1 MRFTKCFVPLTL
13 HKTMYHIFDNRG
25 EKEVIKDNEKID
37 SPMYTEKIID
47 SKGNISIPLK
57 FKLHQKVYCPR
68 IVLEKRKL
76 IDIREYYIVRIN
88 VTVNSNFTSIS
99 YHASPYKENTR
110 GKLFYEGNQLFDSYE
125 KALEYAKEQ
134 GCNVEDMKKGIAK

>member
-1 MRFTKCFVPLTL
+1 MDRA
-13 HKTMYHIFDNRG
+13 IG
-25 EKEVIKDNEKID
+25 
-37 SPMYTEKIID
+37 TEKVID

-57 FKLHQKVYCPR
+57 FKLHQKVYHPR

-88 VTVNSNFTSIS
+88 IVIDGNFTSID
-99 YHASPYKENTR
+99 YHVSPYEDNIK
-110 GKLFYEGNQLFDSYE
+110 GKLFYGGEQLFESYE

-134 GCNVEDMKKGIAK
+134 GCNVENI